1 MLTNSLKVISC
12 QEQIVR
18 LLVEISLE
26 NIKELS
32 FVKFQK
38 LNVEYWKYK
47 MERRTYEY
55 KIFFFHETKF

>member
-26 NIKELS
+26 NIKELT
-32 FVKFQK
+32 FLK